1 MEICYRAASVYII
14 FFFLFG
20 TIPLGGDASATFDNG
35 PSYRIVCNYD
45 YENEVGMAIDEAA
58 TSIHIA
64 MYLVVIG
71 NTVETLIDKLVTAQE
86 RGVEVKI
93 ILDNDNDDDEDQDEA
108 DYAETYMKDLGLT
121 VKLDKAP
128 KMLHSKML
136 IIDNRTVI
144 IGSTNWS
151 DNSILNNNEAN
162 ARIDDPR
169 VAAYY
174 ERYFQ
179 AAWKDASEDFDL
191 GIENYNGVTP
201 LIDRDY
207 FPGLMSAIEGAT
219 ERIYVLHYAFK
230 LSGYD
235 DSLSDKMFD
244 AMVNASGRGVDVRV
258 CLEYSSWEDY
268 INEMNQYTINRF
280 SSNGVDAYFDD
291 EWQITHTKLMVVDD
305 STILGSTNWAYSG
318 LNYHHNADVL
328 IRNAAFT
335 KDMVDFYR
343 EYWLDEDEIIPED
356 ISIYRQF
363 SEDELESGGML
374 RASGYVNLDLE
385 RLPGVKVTYWV
396 EDISGAVVV
405 SSRGVRTDADGKY
418 DISLKMPVEE
428 GTYVVFLSVKHEEMV
443 TVESK
448 EITVLGNDSDADE
461 WDSGKLLKILI
472 ISALFALVVLVLL
485 LMIFNKNE

>member
-1 MEICYRAASVYII
+1 MKIFYRAASVFII
-14 FFFLFG
+14 FFLLFG
-20 TIPLGGDASATFDNG
+20 TIPLGGESSATFDND
-35 PSYRIVCNYD
+35 PSYRIVCNDD
-45 YENEVGMAIDEAA
+45 YEYEVGMAIDEAA

-71 NTVETLIDKLVTAQE
+71 NTVETLIDKLVTAQD
-86 RGVEVKI
+86 RGVEIKI
-93 ILDNDNDDDEDQDEA
+93 ILDNDNDDEDNPGEE
-108 DYAETYMKDLGLT
+108 DYAETYLKDRGLT
-121 VKLDKAP
+121 VKLDTAP
-128 KMLHSKML
+128 KMLHSKLL

-151 DNSILNNNEAN
+151 DNSIENNNEAN
-162 ARIDDPR
+162 ARIDDQK

-191 GIENYNGVTP
+191 GTENYNGVTP

-258 CLEYSSWEDY
+258 CLEYSNWEDY

-280 SSNGVDAYFDD
+280 VSNGVDAYFDD
-291 EWQITHTKLMVVDD
+291 EWQITHTKLIVIDD

-328 IRNAAFT
+328 IRNADFT
-335 KDMVDFYR
+335 RDMVDFYR
-343 EYWLDEDEIIPED
+343 EYWLDEDEILVGD

-363 SEDELESGGML
+363 SSDDVTSGGIL
-374 RASGYVNLDLE
+374 RASGYVNIDSMRFPDATL
-385 RLPGVKVTYWV
+385 VFWV
-396 EDISGAVVV
+396 EDTSGAVVID
-405 SSRGVRTDADGKY
+405 SQELRTDAEGKY
-418 DISLKMPVEE
+418 DISLKMPVKGGRYVVWLSVSHE
-428 GTYVVFLSVKHEEMV
+428 GTETM
-443 TVESK
+443 ESK
-448 EITVLGNDSDADE
+448 EITVTGNDADANV
-461 WDSGKLLKILI
+461 WNGGKLLTILI
-472 ISALFALVVLVLL
+472 ISAVSALIVLVLL
-485 LMIFNKNE
+485 LMVLKK